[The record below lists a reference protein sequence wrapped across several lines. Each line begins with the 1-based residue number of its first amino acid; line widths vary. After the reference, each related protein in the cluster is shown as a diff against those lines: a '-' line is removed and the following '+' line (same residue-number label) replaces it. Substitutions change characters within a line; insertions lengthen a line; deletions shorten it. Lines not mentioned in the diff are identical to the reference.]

1 MFRFLFGLREDV
13 TRRAYVR
20 WGFGLMAFKYAVEF
34 GVFTRLHGGLYTPLD
49 FANTGVQW
57 IQWGDDDQ
65 TRLPIPEMTLS
76 TGVVPAGDF

>member
-34 GVFTRLHGGLYTPLD
+34 GVFTSLHGRLYTPLD
-49 FANTGVQW
+49 FANPVLS
-57 IQWGDDDQ
+57 D
-65 TRLPIPEMTLS
+65 RLDLAS
-76 TGVVPAGDF
+76 AGPNGCPRRGRRGRCPSRG